1 VTEVHPAICRLCPA
15 FCPVLVT
22 VENGRAVRAVGD
34 PEAPLYDG
42 YTCPKGRALP
52 ELHAN
57 PARLLHS
64 LRRTGDDGFEPI
76 ASERAIAE
84 VAERVRAIVAESG
97 PRSVALYVGTNSL
110 PYPASPAFAT
120 AWLRAIGS
128 RMFFTSNT
136 IDQPG
141 KQIASAL
148 HGAWHAGAMDF
159 ATADTWL
166 VVGQNP
172 LISKSAGVPSQNPGR
187 RLTDAIARGLKLV
200 VIDPRRTETAQRA
213 FVHLQPKP
221 GHDPP
226 LLGAMLHVIFAEGL
240 EDAEFLAANAT
251 GVDGLRAA
259 VEPFAPGPVA
269 RAADVPEADLVLAAR
284 TFASA
289 RRGGSV
295 CGTGPSFAT
304 RGTLTEYLAL
314 CLTTVCGFWPRAG
327 DPATR
332 LNVLMPAFTPKAQPY
347 PPYQAWGRGER
358 LRARGLGNTAAGLP
372 TAALPDEIL
381 LPGEGRVRA
390 LFVLGGNP
398 MMAFPDQRRT
408 ETALRALDLLV
419 TFDPEVS
426 ATAELA
432 HYVIAPKLTLE
443 TPGMTQAAEMLKY
456 FGGSAGFTAPYA
468 QYAPALVD
476 PPAGADVIEEWEFFY
491 ELARRMQLPLTLV
504 GFYGWGR
511 HIESPPILIPVDM
524 ERRPTTRAVYE
535 LLTRGS
541 RIPLAE
547 VERHPH
553 GHVFDEVRD
562 VVAPRDADCDARL
575 QIGDAEMVRALGA
588 VAAESADAGR
598 PDLPFRLVP
607 RRSNQFVN
615 SSGRSLAKLTRGKP
629 WNPAFVHPDDLAA
642 LGLADGD
649 LVRIRSRHDAI
660 AAVVEADAS
669 LRRGLVSMTH
679 AFGGRP
685 GSDDDPRLRGS
696 NAGRLLRADDDYDP
710 VSGIPR
716 MGALPVAVEP
726 LRDDT
731 PAAS

>member
-1 VTEVHPAICRLCPA
+1 MAEIRPAICRLCPA
-15 FCPVLVT
+15 FCPILVT
-22 VENGRAVRAVGD
+22 IEAGRAVRVVGD

-52 ELHAN
+52 ELHAH
-57 PARLLHS
+57 PGRLFHS
-64 LRRTGDDGFEPI
+64 LKRRSDGAFAPI
-76 ASERAIAE
+76 ASDRAIAE
-84 VAERVRAIVAESG
+84 VAARVRAIVAESG

-141 KQIASAL
+141 KQIATAL
-148 HGAWHAGAMDF
+148 HGAWHAGAQDF
-159 ATADTWL
+159 ATADAWL
-166 VVGQNP
+166 IVGQNP
-172 LISKSAGVPSQNPGR
+172 LVSKSAGLPMQNPGR
-187 RLTDAIARGLKLV
+187 RLSDAIARGMQLV
-200 VIDPRRTETAQRA
+200 VIDPRRSETARRA
-213 FVHLQPKP
+213 FVHLQPRP
-221 GHDPP
+221 GHDPA
-226 LLGAMLHVIFAEGL
+226 LLAAMLHVVFDERL
-240 EDAEFLAANAT
+240 EDADFLAANAS
-251 GVDGLRAA
+251 GVAALRDA
-259 VEPFAPGPVA
+259 VRAFSPGPVA

-284 TFASA
+284 TFAGA
-289 RRGGSV
+289 RRGGAV

-304 RGTLTEYLAL
+304 RGTLSEYLAL

-372 TAALPDEIL
+372 TAALPDEIM

-398 MMAFPDQRRT
+398 MMAFPDQRKT
-408 ETALRALDLLV
+408 EAALGALDLLV
-419 TFDPEVS
+419 TFDPELS

-443 TPGMTQAAEMLKY
+443 TPGMSQAAEMLKY
-456 FGGSAGFTAPYA
+456 FGGSAGYTAPYA
-468 QYAPALVD
+468 QFAPALVD

-491 ELARRMQLPLTLV
+491 ELARAMELPLQLV

-511 HIESPPILIPVDM
+511 HIESPPILTPVDM
-524 ERRPTTRAVYE
+524 QRRPSTREVYE

-553 GHVFDEVRD
+553 GHVFDEVHD
-562 VVAPRDADCDARL
+562 VVHPRDADCDARL
-575 QIGDAEMVRALGA
+575 DVGHAEMLRELDVVATEAGA
-588 VAAESADAGR
+588 ERFAPG
-598 PDLPFRLVP
+598 DLPFRLVP
-607 RRSNQFVN
+607 RRSNHFVN
-615 SSGRSLAKLTRGKP
+615 SSGRSIAKLNRGKP
-629 WNPAFVHPDDLAA
+629 WNPAFLHPDDLAA
-642 LGLADGD
+642 LGLAAGD
-649 LVRIRSRHDAI
+649 RVRIRSRHDAI
-660 AAVVEADAS
+660 AAIVEGDAS

-685 GSDDDPRLRGS
+685 GCDDDPRVQGS
-696 NAGRLLRADDDYDP
+696 NAGRLLRVDDDFDP

-716 MGALPVAVEP
+716 MGALPVAIEAIV
-726 LRDDT
+726 
-731 PAAS
+731 

>member
-1 VTEVHPAICRLCPA
+1 MAEVRPAICRLCPA
-15 FCPVLVT
+15 FCPILVT
-22 VENGRAVRAVGD
+22 IGNGRAVRAVGD

-52 ELHAN
+52 EIHAN

-64 LRRTGDDGFEPI
+64 LKRGADGAFAPVP
-76 ASERAIAE
+76 SGRAIAE

-97 PRSVALYVGTNSL
+97 PRSVALYIGTNSL

-128 RMFFTSNT
+128 RMLFTSNT

-141 KQIASAL
+141 KQIAAAL
-148 HGAWHAGAMDF
+148 HGAWHAGAQDF
-159 ATADTWL
+159 ATAGTWL

-172 LISKSAGVPSQNPGR
+172 LVSKSAGVPSQNPGR
-187 RLTDAIARGLKLV
+187 RLTDAIARGLRLV
-200 VIDPRRTETAQRA
+200 VIDPRRTETARRA
-213 FVHLQPKP
+213 HVHLQPRP
-221 GHDPP
+221 GHDPQ
-226 LLGAMLHVIFAEGL
+226 LLAAMLHVVFAEGL
-240 EDAEFLAANAT
+240 EDADFLAANAT
-251 GVDGLRAA
+251 GVAALREA
-259 VEPFAPGPVA
+259 VKPFAPGPVA
-269 RAADVPEADLVLAAR
+269 RAADVPEAALVRAAR
-284 TFASA
+284 AFAGA
-289 RRGGSV
+289 GRGGAV

-314 CLTTVCGFWPRAG
+314 CLVTVCGFWPRAG

-332 LNVLMPAFTPKAQPY
+332 LNVLMPAYTPKAQPY
-347 PPYQAWGRGER
+347 PPYAAWGRGER

-381 LPGEGRVRA
+381 LPGDGRVRA

-408 ETALRALDLLV
+408 EAALRALDLLV
-419 TFDPEVS
+419 TFDPELS

-432 HYVIAPKLTLE
+432 HYVVAPKLTLE

-491 ELARRMQLPLTLV
+491 EMARAMHLPLQLV

-511 HIESPPILIPVDM
+511 HVESPPVVVPVDM
-524 ERRPTTRAVYE
+524 ERRPTTREVYE
-535 LLTRGS
+535 LMTRGS

-553 GHVFDEVRD
+553 GRVFDEVRD
-562 VVAPRDADCDARL
+562 QVAPRDADCDARL
-575 QIGDAEMVRALGA
+575 DVGNADMLGGLAAVTELDAEA
-588 VAAESADAGR
+588 SAPSG
-598 PDLPFRLVP
+598 LPFRLVP
-607 RRSNQFVN
+607 RRANHVVN
-615 SSGRSLAKLTRGKP
+615 SAGRSIGKLMGEKP

-642 LGLADGD
+642 LGLASGD
-649 LVRIRSRHDAI
+649 RVRVRSRHDAI
-660 AAVVEADAS
+660 AAIVEADGS

-679 AFGGRP
+679 AFGGLP
-685 GSDDDPRLRGS
+685 GTDDDPAARGS
-696 NAGRLLRADDDYDP
+696 NAGRLLRADDDFDP
-710 VSGIPR
+710 ISGIPR
-716 MGALPVAVEP
+716 MGALPVAIEP
-726 LRDDT
+726 L
-731 PAAS
+731 P